1 MQIIVTNRAMEL
13 FMNNLTQS
21 IRNQRRPK
29 GIVTSVS
36 TNYIHLRNPYVIA
49 MWSAFFPGFGH
60 ISLGS
65 YAQGF
70 ILFLWEMLVN
80 INAHINMAIL
90 YSFQGKF
97 ELAKDII
104 NKRWVYL
111 YVPVFIYAIMSSYR
125 VTVDLNKLTKL
136 AEFERSPI
144 IPFSISALEINY
156 LDKRNPWFTAS
167 ISLFMPGVGHLTTNR
182 LPAGFFV
189 LGWLIAISYNS
200 HLIQSIY
207 FSFVFDFAQ
216 AKTIVNPEWLL
227 FLPSIFGF
235 AIYDAYVNAVEYNKL
250 FDIEQSRF
258 LKDNYQ
264 SADFDMPI

>member
-1 MQIIVTNRAMEL
+1 MD
-13 FMNNLTQS
+13 NLTQS

-29 GIVTSVS
+29 GIVTSIS
-36 TNYIHLRNPYVIA
+36 INYIHLRNPYVIA

-65 YAQGF
+65 YIQGF

-80 INAHINMAIL
+80 INAHVNIAIF

-97 ELAKDII
+97 ELAK
-104 NKRWVYL
+104 N
-111 YVPVFIYAIMSSYR
+111 AI
-125 VTVDLNKLTKL
+125 
-136 AEFERSPI
+136 
-144 IPFSISALEINY
+144 
-156 LDKRNPWFTAS
+156 DKRNPWFTTLIS
-167 ISLFMPGVGHLTTNR
+167 IFMPGSGHLTTNR
-182 LPAGFFV
+182 LPTGFFV
-189 LGWLIAISYNS
+189 LGWLIAIAYYS
-200 HLIQSIY
+200 HLNESLY
-207 FSFVFDFAQ
+207 FTFIGDFTQ

-235 AIYDAYVNAVEYNKL
+235 AFYDAYVNAVEHNKL

-264 SADFDMPI
+264 SSSFNMPI